1 MCSCFLSLQIN
12 IMENHQNNLT
22 PNEKSLLKLLQEQGL
37 RFPTEAEGQD
47 IRDTFSRELRDFFH
61 RLTSD
66 GLSKLFDALHQKG
79 HVLKDNQGWYKLV
92 SQKEF
97 TDVAIV
103 GSITA
108 GLLQEAIHDELGFVR
123 FAGNLSNVHQLYAFR
138 VDGDSMI
145 GDDIYDGDCVLLRNV
160 EVRDGQIGAV
170 MVNGETTLKRI
181 YRDSGFLRLV
191 PSNTKYD
198 TVHIPFSESD
208 SFRILGRLEAVINHC
223 DGDVRWY
230 SSRQSITEINLF
242 LN

>member
-1 MCSCFLSLQIN
+1 MLSKLTLN
-12 IMENHQNNLT
+12 TMENQHSNLT
-22 PNEKSLLKLLQEQGL
+22 PNEKSLLKLLQEHGL
-37 RFPTEAEGQD
+37 RFSSDVDGHD
-47 IRDTFSRELRDFFH
+47 IRDSFSRELKDFFH
-61 RLTSD
+61 RVTSD

-79 HVLKDNQGWYKLV
+79 HVLRDNQGWYKLV

-108 GLLQEAIHDELGFVR
+108 GHLQEAIHDELGFVR
-123 FAGNLSNVHQLYAFR
+123 FAGTLSNVHQLYAFR

-145 GDDIYDGDCVLLRNV
+145 GDEIYDGDCVLLRNV

-191 PSNTKYD
+191 PSNERYD
-198 TVHIPFSESD
+198 TVHIPLSESD
-208 SFRILGRLEAVINHC
+208 SFRILGRLEAVINHS

>member
-1 MCSCFLSLQIN
+1 
-12 IMENHQNNLT
+12 MENEHNLS
-22 PNEKSLLKLLQEQGL
+22 PNEKSLLKLLQEHGL
-37 RFPTEAEGQD
+37 RFSQDMEGQD
-47 IRDTFSRELRDFFH
+47 IRDSVAREIKDFFH
-61 RLTSD
+61 RVTSE

-92 SQKEF
+92 SQESY

-108 GLLQEAIHDELGFVR
+108 GHLREAIHDELGFVR
-123 FAGNLSNVHQLYAFR
+123 FAGKLCNVHQLFAFQ

-145 GDDIYDGDCVLLRNV
+145 GDEIYNGDCVLLRNV

-170 MVNGETTLKRI
+170 IVNGETTLKRI
-181 YRDSGFLRLV
+181 YRDAGALRLV
-191 PSNTKYD
+191 PSNPIYD
-198 TVHIPFSESD
+198 TIHIPVSESD
-208 SFRILGRLEAVINHC
+208 SFRILGRLEAVINHS